1 MIISILL
8 LGLTGCSI
16 PPLPKVT
23 DTLAAPG
30 YAAPQP
36 EVPFAGP
43 VVESENAYLR
53 LNGGT
58 YSLAVKDTELA
69 VALAV
74 LSKSS
79 PVPIVAQKG
88 ATGKVTVNVRNRP
101 LGDILHIMLRPLG
114 YTAIVED
121 GIIVVGKPKLL
132 TRAFV
137 INYLMDKR
145 TSSSVTNASISSSG
159 GSSRSSSGSASD
171 SRGDSNSSSG
181 SQGNVSVTTTG
192 STDFWTETVRGLQS
206 ILYGEG
212 KKDGGDSGNRLVVNQ
227 LAGVL
232 YVTAYPRTMEQ
243 VSLYLDSIENEIKR
257 QVLIQAHIV
266 EVELNDEF
274 SLGIDWSA
282 VLDKAEKFSVA
293 QLITPTTPNSAFT
306 LNFASPGDFT
316 FLLDTFQE
324 QGNVNM
330 LSSPKISTL
339 NNQKAVI
346 KLTTKEVTW
355 ITSTIF
361 NSTGDTLQTTT
372 TPQIDEVGLFLDVT
386 PNIAEGGRITM
397 QVHPS
402 ITEKLRDSDSPG
414 NTNSSKPVI
423 TVREVD
429 TMVAVKSGQTVVIG
443 GLISDRVN
451 TVKRGVPLLGDIPY
465 LGYLFSHYTQLH
477 KKTELVIF
485 LTPYIL
491 TDESIDM
498 IRREHE
504 GRVWGWNGISN
515 YAESRRLE
523 DAAARN

>member
-16 PPLPKVT
+16 PPLPRVT

-30 YAAPQP
+30 YATPQP
-36 EVPFAGP
+36 EVLSETP
-43 VVESENAYLR
+43 VVETENAYLR
-53 LNGGT
+53 LNNGT
-58 YSLAVKDTELA
+58 YSLAVKNTELA
-69 VALAV
+69 EALAI

-88 ATGKVTVNVRNRP
+88 ATGKVTINVRNRP

-121 GIIVVGKPKLL
+121 GIIVVGKPKLM

-137 INYLMDKR
+137 LNYLMDKR
-145 TSSSVTNASISSSG
+145 ASSSVTNASISS
-159 GSSRSSSGSASD
+159 GSSAST
-171 SRGDSNSSSG
+171 SG

-192 STDFWTETVRGLQS
+192 NTDFWNETVKGIES
-206 ILYGEG
+206 IIYGAG
-212 KKDGGDSGNRLVVNQ
+212 KKDGGDSGSRLIVNQ
-227 LAGVL
+227 LAGVF
-232 YVTAYPRTMEQ
+232 YVTAFPQTME
-243 VSLYLDSIENEIKR
+243 LINAYIDSIENAIKR

-282 VLDKAEKFSVA
+282 FLDKAQKFSVA
-293 QLITPTTPNSAFT
+293 QSITPTTLNSAFQ
-306 LNFASPGDFT
+306 LKLASPGDFT

-346 KLTTKEVTW
+346 KLTTKEVSWVQSVLRDTEGR
-355 ITSTIF
+355 ITEIV
-361 NSTGDTLQTTT
+361 N

-386 PNIAEGGRITM
+386 PNIAEDGHITM

-402 ITEKLRDSDSPG
+402 ITEKKPEDSKSPDG
-414 NTNSSKPVI
+414 FSSKPVI

-429 TMVAVKSGQTVVIG
+429 TMVDVKTGQTVVIG
-443 GLISDRVN
+443 GLISDKVN
-451 TVKRGVPLLGDIPY
+451 KVKRGVPLLGDIPY
-465 LGYLFSHYTQLH
+465 LGWLFSHYTQQH

-485 LTPYIL
+485 ITPYL
-491 TDESIDM
+491 LNDETIDM

-515 YAESRRLE
+515 YAESRRLA